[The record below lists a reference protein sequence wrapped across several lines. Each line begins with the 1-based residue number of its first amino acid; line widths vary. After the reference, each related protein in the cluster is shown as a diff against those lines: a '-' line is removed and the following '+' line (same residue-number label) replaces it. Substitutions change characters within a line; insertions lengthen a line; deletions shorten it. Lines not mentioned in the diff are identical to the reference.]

1 MTFRNVH
8 VQSFYSCPKV
18 STSNATFK
26 IVNFCGKEI
35 NITNTIYIL
44 FSQTSESLFII
55 VNENRDINSVI
66 YVSDEN

>member
-1 MTFRNVH
+1 MYTH
-8 VQSFYSCPKV
+8 SHFYSCPKV

-26 IVNFCGKEI
+26 IVNFCGIKEI

-55 VNENRDINSVI
+55 VNEMLIFFDKTR
-66 YVSDEN
+66 